1 MHLGAILNIARRSAR
16 STFRAILGT
25 SSNSPRTAKSHPSV
39 GLVALS
45 SFVFLGS
52 SRLEHGQHRRM
63 LEVAR
68 RNAFEVRSD
77 ATQLGSHKT
86 VDKIQAPIQPGNQ
99 LVLDLIVNRKRDLR
113 AGSPNLGEINDSHK
127 VNIAAHGLERI
138 LIWRVTL
145 DRQKDCVSLKTKRA
159 AKAEIDRFR

>member
-1 MHLGAILNIARRSAR
+1 MRLGAILKH
-16 STFRAILGT
+16 RATERPIHLP
-25 SSNSPRTAKSHPSV
+25 SNSGTGSNGPRTAKNF
-39 GLVALS
+39 A
-45 SFVFLGS
+45 FLGS

-77 ATQLGSHKT
+77 ATQFGSHKT

>member
-45 SFVFLGS
+45 NFVFLGS

-68 RNAFEVRSD
+68 RNAVEVRSD
-77 ATQLGSHKT
+77 PPHLAGYKPAVKFQ
-86 VDKIQAPIQPGNQ
+86 PRIQPRN
-99 LVLDLIVNRKRDLR
+99 K
-113 AGSPNLGEINDSHK
+113 
-127 VNIAAHGLERI
+127 
-138 LIWRVTL
+138 
-145 DRQKDCVSLKTKRA
+145 
-159 AKAEIDRFR
+159 F